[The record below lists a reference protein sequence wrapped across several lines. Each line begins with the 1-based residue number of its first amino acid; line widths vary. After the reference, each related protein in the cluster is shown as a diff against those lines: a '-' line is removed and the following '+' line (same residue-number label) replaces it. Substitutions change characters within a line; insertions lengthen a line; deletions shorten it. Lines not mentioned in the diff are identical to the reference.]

1 MRARSANG
9 DGPRDHEALRHLNF
23 PPLGQGGRAA
33 PLVTKTLV
41 FLGEG
46 SLVDL
51 SQAPGSGGKMFRAFD
66 KATGEVVWETELRGG
81 TSAAPMTYLADGKQ
95 YIVLTR
101 GWDDTVS
108 EDVALALP

>member
-66 KATGEVVWETELRGG
+66 KATGEVVWV
-81 TSAAPMTYLADGKQ
+81 TYLADGKQ
-95 YIVLTR
+95 YIVLTL

-108 EDVALALP
+108 EDVALGLP